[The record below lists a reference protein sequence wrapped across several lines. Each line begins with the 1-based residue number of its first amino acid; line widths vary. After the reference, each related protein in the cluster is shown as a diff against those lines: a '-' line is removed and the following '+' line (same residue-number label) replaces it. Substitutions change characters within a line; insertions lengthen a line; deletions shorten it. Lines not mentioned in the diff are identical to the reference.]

1 MNAGS
6 EIRPLL
12 FEQREARLAPLERL
26 PRSLWLG
33 SMINSQGSL
42 EPRLR
47 ALAGLR
53 AALLAG
59 APVAGWPGAA
69 GAQGAPW
76 PDAAL
81 AAALRAVFL
90 QLDLPGLCRDR
101 SELADQ
107 VLGSMLW
114 HLDLIVDYI
123 DRGDS
128 ADAAM
133 TRALAAF
140 AEDWQERRGL
150 LEELEAVFGAAGDM
164 LKNTN
169 WDLLRGLLRSDG
181 WQEVLRIRRLIEHL
195 PELASL
201 IRHLG
206 RAQPV
211 EETDASHQLDLQL
224 MEQSTAPRSGIRFT
238 RVPEMPGET
247 RGVYR
252 SGRIARMLP
261 SEAMLLTH
269 RRLRLVWHAHHAE
282 RSLLSYEDDE
292 RMRETVQE
300 MMPVW
305 RPNPQRRP
313 DRRLE
318 AGPMLICVDT
328 SGSMQGGAEAV
339 AKAVVLEA
347 MRSAHA
353 QQRACHVFAF
363 GGPDEIVELELG
375 LDAAGIERLAQFLG
389 QGFRGGTEICGPLE
403 RVLARLAEARWQ
415 LADLLIASDGEFGA
429 TPETAR
435 ATARAK
441 AELGLRVQGVL
452 IGDRETVGMLELAD
466 DIFWVRDWR
475 RYGTSDAD
483 SPVHSKSLTAMYFP
497 GALRAPG
504 SNASAGA
511 AGAPQAILPRGRAGP
526 A

>member
-1 MNAGS
+1 MSAAGS

-12 FEQREARLAPLERL
+12 FEQREARLAALERL

-33 SMINSQGSL
+33 SMINSQGTL
-42 EPRLR
+42 EPRLH
-47 ALAGLR
+47 ALADLR
-53 AALLAG
+53 TALLAG
-59 APVAGWPGAA
+59 GLPVPLDAR
-69 GAQGAPW
+69 W
-76 PDAAL
+76 PDMEFAAEL
-81 AAALRAVFL
+81 HTIFQRLG
-90 QLDLPGLCRDR
+90 LPALCRDR
-101 SELADQ
+101 GELADQ
-107 VLGSMLW
+107 VLASMLW
-114 HLDLIVDYI
+114 HLDLIVDYV

-128 ADAAM
+128 AAAAKAK
-133 TRALAAF
+133 ALAAF

-150 LEELEAVFGAAGDM
+150 LEELEAVFGTTGDI
-164 LKNTN
+164 LKNIN
-169 WDLLRGLLRSDG
+169 WDRLRGLLRSEG
-181 WQEVLRIRRLIEHL
+181 WAEIVRIRRLLEAL
-195 PELASL
+195 PGLAQL

-206 RAQPV
+206 RAQPA
-211 EETDASHQLDLQL
+211 EQADESTRPELQL
-224 MEQSTAPRSGIRFT
+224 MEQSAAPRSGVRVT
-238 RVPEMPGET
+238 RVPEMPGDT

-261 SEAMLLTH
+261 SETMLLTH

-282 RSLLSYEDDE
+282 RSLLSYEEDE

-300 MMPVW
+300 PMPVW
-305 RPNPQRRP
+305 RPGPQRQPEQRM
-313 DRRLE
+313 E

-339 AKAVVLEA
+339 AKALVLEA

-353 QQRACHVFAF
+353 QGRACRAYAF

-375 LDAAGIERLAQFLG
+375 LDSGGIEQLAQFLG
-389 QGFRGGTEICGPLE
+389 QGFRGGTDICGPLE
-403 RVLARLAEARWQ
+403 RVLARLAEEHWQ

-441 AELGLRVQGVL
+441 AELGLRIQGVL
-452 IGDRETVGMLELAD
+452 IGDRETLGMLELAD

-475 RYGTSDAD
+475 RYGGADAD

-497 GALRAPG
+497 GALR
-504 SNASAGA
+504 S
-511 AGAPQAILPRGRAGP
+511 PRRGV
-526 A
+526 

>member
-1 MNAGS
+1 M
-6 EIRPLL
+6 PLL
-12 FEQREARLAPLERL
+12 FGQREARLAALECL

-33 SMINSQGSL
+33 SLVNALGSL
-42 EPRLR
+42 EPRLH

-53 AALLAG
+53 DALLAG
-59 APVAGWPGAA
+59 TAPDPADEREH
-69 GAQGAPW
+69 W
-76 PDAAL
+76 PDPAL
-81 AAALRAVFL
+81 AAALHAIFL
-90 QLDLPGLCRDR
+90 RLDLPGFCRGR

-107 VLGSMLW
+107 VLASMLW
-114 HLDLIVDYI
+114 HLDLIVDYV

-128 ADAAM
+128 SNDAQAK
-133 TRALAAF
+133 ALAAF
-140 AEDWQERRGL
+140 AADWQERRGL
-150 LEELEAVFGAAGDM
+150 LDELESVFGACADM

-169 WDLLRGLLRSDG
+169 WDLLRGLLRSEG
-181 WQEVLRIRRLIEHL
+181 WQEVLRIRRLIEAL
-195 PELASL
+195 PELARL
-201 IRHLG
+201 IRRLG

-211 EETDASHQLDLQL
+211 EDADASHRSELQL
-224 MEQSTAPRSGIRFT
+224 MEQSTAPGSSVRIT

-247 RGVYR
+247 RSVYR

-261 SEAMLLTH
+261 TETMLLTH

-282 RSLLSYEDDE
+282 RSLLTYEEDE
-292 RMRETVQE
+292 HLRETVHE
-300 MMPVW
+300 PVPVW
-305 RPNPQRRP
+305 RPSPQRRP
-313 DRRLE
+313 DQRIE

-328 SGSMQGGAEAV
+328 SGSMQGGAESV

-347 MRSAHA
+347 MRTAHA
-353 QQRACHVFAF
+353 QQRACHAYAF

-375 LDAAGIERLAQFLG
+375 LDAGGIEQLARFLG

-403 RVLARLAEARWQ
+403 RVLVRLAEARWQ

-429 TPETAR
+429 TPETAS
-435 ATARAK
+435 AVARAK

-452 IGDRETVGMLELAD
+452 IGDRETLGMLELAD

-497 GALRAPG
+497 GALRSPGQSTAPG
-504 SNASAGA
+504 GGDASH
-511 AGAPQAILPRGRAGP
+511 AILPRGSGSA
-526 A
+526 

>member
-1 MNAGS
+1 VNAVG

-42 EPRLR
+42 EPRLQ

-59 APVAGWPGAA
+59 VHRAGWPGAH
-69 GAQGAPW
+69 W

-81 AAALRAVFL
+81 AGALQALFL
-90 QLDLPGLCRDR
+90 RLDLAGLCRDR
-101 SELADQ
+101 GELADQ

-128 ADAAM
+128 AAAA
-133 TRALAAF
+133 TARALEAF
-140 AEDWQERRGL
+140 ADEWQERRGL
-150 LEELEAVFGAAGDM
+150 LAELEAVFGATGDM

-169 WDLLRGLLRSDG
+169 WDLLRGLLRGDG
-181 WQEVLRIRRLIEHL
+181 WQEVLRIRRLLERL

-211 EETDASHQLDLQL
+211 DETDDSRRLDLQS
-224 MEQSTAPRSGIRFT
+224 MEQSTAPRSSIRLT
-238 RVPEMPGET
+238 RVPEMPGDT
-247 RGVYR
+247 RGIYR

-282 RSLLSYEDDE
+282 RSLLSYEEDE
-292 RMRETVQE
+292 HLRETVQE
-300 MMPVW
+300 MRPVW
-305 RPNPQRRP
+305 RPSPQPRP

-363 GGPDEIVELELG
+363 GGPDEIVEHELG
-375 LDAAGIERLAQFLG
+375 LDFAGIESLAQFLG
-389 QGFRGGTEICGPLE
+389 QGFRGGTEICGPIE
-403 RVLARLAEARWQ
+403 RVLARLAQERWQ

-452 IGDRETVGMLELAD
+452 IGDRETVGMRELAD

-483 SPVHSKSLTAMYFP
+483 SPVHSKSLTALYFP
-497 GALRAPG
+497 GALRAPASG
-504 SNASAGA
+504 ANAGDLGA
-511 AGAPQAILPRGRAGP
+511 ARAVLPRSGSA
-526 A
+526 

>member
-1 MNAGS
+1 MQNRDA
-6 EIRPLL
+6 RPLL
-12 FEQREARLAPLERL
+12 FERREARLAALEQL
-26 PRSLWLG
+26 PRRLWLG
-33 SMINSQGSL
+33 STINSHGSL

-47 ALAGLR
+47 ALASLR
-53 AALLAG
+53 AAL
-59 APVAGWPGAA
+59 VAGEALLAP
-69 GAQGAPW
+69 AQDAPW
-76 PDAAL
+76 PDATL
-81 AAALRAVFL
+81 AAALRATLL
-90 QLDLPGLCRDR
+90 QLELPQLCRDR
-101 SELADQ
+101 GELADQ
-107 VLGSMLW
+107 VLASMLW
-114 HLDLIVDYI
+114 HLDLIVDYV

-128 ADAAM
+128 AEAASA
-133 TRALAAF
+133 RALAAF
-140 AEDWQERRGL
+140 AADWQERGEL
-150 LEELEAVFGAAGDM
+150 LQELEAVFGASGAL

-181 WQEVLRIRRLIEHL
+181 WQEVVRIRRLLERL
-195 PELASL
+195 PELARL

-211 EETDASHQLDLQL
+211 DETDESQQLELQL
-224 MEQSTAPRSGIRFT
+224 MQQASAPRSSVRVT

-261 SEAMLLTH
+261 SETMLLTH
-269 RRLRLVWHAHHAE
+269 RRLRLVWHAHRAE
-282 RSLLSYEDDE
+282 RILLTYEDDE

-300 MMPVW
+300 MRPVW
-305 RPNPQRRP
+305 RPDPRRQP
-313 DRRLE
+313 DRRRE

-347 MRSAHA
+347 MRTAHA
-353 QQRACHVFAF
+353 QQRACHAFAF

-375 LDAAGIERLAQFLG
+375 LDAAGIEQLAQFLA

-403 RVLARLAEARWQ
+403 RVLARLGDERWQ

-435 ATARAK
+435 AVARAK
-441 AELGLRVQGVL
+441 SELGLRVQGVL

-466 DIFWVRDWR
+466 AIFWVRDWR
-475 RYGTSDAD
+475 RYGTADAD

-497 GALRAPG
+497 GALRSPAADADAPRT
-504 SNASAGA
+504 
-511 AGAPQAILPRGRAGP
+511 ILPHGQTGTM
-526 A
+526 